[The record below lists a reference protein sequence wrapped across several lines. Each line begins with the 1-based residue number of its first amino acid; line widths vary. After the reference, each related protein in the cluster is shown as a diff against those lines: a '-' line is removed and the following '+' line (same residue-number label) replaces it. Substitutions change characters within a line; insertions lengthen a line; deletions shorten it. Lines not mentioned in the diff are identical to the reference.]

1 MSSNDRHLGVCYYPE
16 HWPSETWVTDA
27 NRMAQLG
34 LTYVRIGE
42 FAWSRMEPFEGQYD
56 WAWLDEAIETLGSA
70 GLKVVLCTPTPTPPR
85 WLSAKEPGILRHDE
99 HGIQMKHGTR

>member
-1 MSSNDRHLGVCYYPE
+1 MSSNDRYLGGCYYPE
-16 HWPSETWVTDA
+16 HWPAETWVTDA

-42 FAWSRMEPFEGQYD
+42 FAWSRMEPSEGQYD
-56 WAWLDEAIETLGSA
+56 WAWLDEAIEILGNA

-99 HGIQMKHGTR
+99 HGIPM